1 MKLISG
7 SENETFLIGRA
18 LGSCLKAGDTVLL
31 RGDLGT
37 GKSVLARGI
46 ASALGVD
53 RPMASPSF
61 TIMQPYEGTCP
72 VYHFDLY
79 RISDPEEI
87 YFAGLEEHIGGDGVA
102 VIEWP
107 EILDEKPAV
116 RCEIDIFRGEGYDTR
131 ALEVGCTGMDTRAQ
145 DIYQKLK
152 PFSEASA

>member
-1 MKLISG
+1 MRLVSG
-7 SENETFLIGRA
+7 SENETFRIGRA
-18 LGSCLKAGDTVLL
+18 LGSCLKKGDTVLL

-46 ASALGVD
+46 ASALGID

-61 TIMQPYEGTCP
+61 TIMQPYEGVCP

-79 RISDPEEI
+79 RLSDPEEI

-107 EILDEKPAV
+107 EILDEKPSI
-116 RCEIDIFRGEGYDTR
+116 RCEIEISRGEGYETR
-131 ALEVGCTGMDTRAQ
+131 ELEVGCTGMDGRAQ
-145 DIYQKLK
+145 EIYRLLE
-152 PFSEASA
+152 PFSEAKA